1 MFTSSAGTI
10 GARATGRGRRTAVR
24 RALSGLLA
32 AGALVGTAAGTA
44 TAAPAAVPAAPAA
57 PAAVTLASA
66 LAAPDTD
73 LATQKRQVVAG
84 INAERAAH
92 GLAPLA
98 EFGDVSAVSQRW
110 AEAQAASGSYRH
122 NPEFSAQLNGYAGKG
137 EIIHLSYQT
146 RNDGNWAVRGWIG
159 SAPHHAVM
167 LGDFTGMGV
176 GIAVGPARVPNAQT
190 EVYYVVNTV
199 KGTRPTTS
207 TVSAPATGTWTNH
220 GVTHR
225 LQGSILARYQAAG
238 GPGSVLGLPTTSELS
253 TPDGVGRYTHFD
265 GGSVYWTPST
275 GAQVVRGAIRGTW
288 SALGWENSAVGYPAG
303 EEFAV
308 RDGGRV
314 QRFARG
320 LVYWTPKLGAHEVHG
335 AFGATYAA
343 QGWERGSLGYPR
355 TGEHAVEGGV
365 RQEFQGGTLTWNRAT
380 GRVTRS

>member
-1 MFTSSAGTI
+1 MRTRRAAG
-10 GARATGRGRRTAVR
+10 RAPVR
-24 RALSGLLA
+24 RLLSCLLA

-44 TAAPAAVPAAPAA
+44 GAAPTAVPAAA
-57 PAAVTLASA
+57 PAAVTLSSA

-73 LATQKRQVVAG
+73 LATQKRQVVDG

-92 GLAPLA
+92 GLGPLR
-98 EFGDVSAVSQRW
+98 ELGDVSAVSQRW

-122 NPEFSAQLNGYAGKG
+122 NPDFAAQLNGYAGKG

-199 KGTRPTTS
+199 KGTRPS
-207 TVSAPATGTWTNH
+207 TASAPATGTFTNR

-238 GPGSVLGLPTTSELS
+238 GPGSVLGLPTTSELT
-253 TPDGVGRYTHFD
+253 TPDGIGRYTHFD
-265 GGSVYWTPST
+265 GGSVYWTPAT

-288 SALGWENSAVGYPAG
+288 SGLGWENSPVGYPTE

-355 TGEHAVEGGV
+355 TGEYAVGGGV
-365 RQEFQGGTLTWNRAT
+365 RQEFQGGTLTWDRAT